1 MKYAI
6 YSLILSLVL
15 ASSGALASNSCQQ
28 VFLGEEYLLT
38 RIVEK
43 SLFVKSRDIY
53 DYRHE
58 LHKDFGAS
66 LQKLRSDQHWID
78 MGAGRA
84 LAEYDYLKS
93 FKDPRQG
100 AFVTAVA
107 FKINRWFGLSSFKGK
122 LQSQEGLF
130 ELMET
135 SNWRKADLI
144 TDLYGVYSYTKEV
157 HSSLQKM
164 VDLLN
169 VQGELYITTI
179 NFDTSFHL
187 QDGRS
192 VDLRDFLSSI
202 PGLRVEDQWLHS
214 IKVTKLQEQIKIPAM
229 KLIYFEESSPP
240 KRSYQVLP

>member
-1 MKYAI
+1 
-6 YSLILSLVL
+6 
-15 ASSGALASNSCQQ
+15 
-28 VFLGEEYLLT
+28 
-38 RIVEK
+38 
-43 SLFVKSRDIY
+43 
-53 DYRHE
+53 
-58 LHKDFGAS
+58 
-66 LQKLRSDQHWID
+66 
-78 MGAGRA
+78 
-84 LAEYDYLKS
+84 
-93 FKDPRQG
+93 
-100 AFVTAVA
+100 
-107 FKINRWFGLSSFKGK
+107 
-122 LQSQEGLF
+122 
-130 ELMET
+130 
-135 SNWRKADLI
+135 
-144 TDLYGVYSYTKEV
+144 
-157 HSSLQKM
+157 M